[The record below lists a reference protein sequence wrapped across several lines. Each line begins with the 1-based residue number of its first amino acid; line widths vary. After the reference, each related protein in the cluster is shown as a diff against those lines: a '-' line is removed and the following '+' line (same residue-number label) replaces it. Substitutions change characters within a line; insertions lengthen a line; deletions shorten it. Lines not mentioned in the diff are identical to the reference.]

1 MKLKSLFAF
10 MLGALAVSGSAQ
22 GFKDAVEYF
31 RADQPEEAEIII
43 NRTINDPATDK
54 SMANY
59 FLGKIALQ
67 RENFE
72 NAKNFFEKGITI
84 NPNNGYNYVGLG
96 EIALNQG
103 NESVANDFFKQAS
116 KLAKKDAVLLSE
128 IARAYYNADATA
140 YQDEIQKYIKN
151 ARKADKD
158 CPAIYILEADM
169 LAPVNIGESAGY
181 YEMAMSAQDGV
192 NYPEAFVK
200 YARTYFPVNPK
211 YAIDGLKKLLELQ
224 PNSALAQRELAEK
237 YYDNDQL
244 TMAAEQYGKYI
255 QNPNHFKR
263 DEQRYVGL
271 LYFGKKY
278 DESNAL
284 AAKLLSEDPD
294 NFYMKRMRMY
304 NYAALEDYQNAL
316 VEGEKF
322 FNAKGDFVANDYKTF
337 GDIYIALGQDSIGI
351 VQYEKALVVE
361 PEKASLYKDISQ
373 VYTAAEI
380 YDKAADAHEKF
391 IELEPEHTTNDLMIL
406 ARRYQNAAATS
417 DTCTV
422 EHDVYADKAIKTIEI
437 VYEKAPNNLQVL
449 SARSRIYLI
458 ANNNEM
464 NDEVEQQLVKILEI
478 LDADPANT
486 TNRKQDYIFALNLLG
501 KYNLSKDREKAKAYY
516 NRFLEINP
524 ENEALKVFVDKLNA
538 TEEEEEE

>member
-72 NAKNFFEKGITI
+72 NAKNFFEKGITV

-140 YQDEIQKYIKN
+140 YQDNIQKYLKN

-524 ENEALKVFVDKLNA
+524 ENEALKAFVDKLNA
-538 TEEEEEE
+538 TEEEE

>member
-1 MKLKSLFAF
+1 MKLKSLFAI

-72 NAKNFFEKGITI
+72 NAKNFFEKGITV

-96 EIALNQG
+96 ELALNQG

-140 YQDEIQKYIKN
+140 YQDDIQKYLKN

-316 VEGEKF
+316 AEGEKF
-322 FNAKGDFVANDYKTF
+322 FNAKGEFVANDYKTF

-351 VQYEKALVVE
+351 VQYEKALIVE

-380 YDKAADAHEKF
+380 YNKAADAHEKF

-417 DTCTV
+417 DTCSV

-464 NDEVEQQLVKILEI
+464 NDEVEQQLVNILGI
-478 LDADPANT
+478 LDADPANI

-524 ENEALKVFVDKLNA
+524 ENEALKAFVDKLNA
-538 TEEEEEE
+538 TEEE

>member
-486 TNRKQDYIFALNLLG
+486 TNRKQDYIFALNQLG

-524 ENEALKVFVDKLNA
+524 ENEALKAFVDKLNA
-538 TEEEEEE
+538 TEEEE